1 MSMGRYD
8 DIMGLPRPVSRRHP
22 RMPIPQRAKQFMPF
36 AALKGYGDAIAEK
49 GVLYDS
55 RGLLSDE
62 DRAIVDAALR
72 ALSEALRRGERPRVG
87 LEYFEPK
94 PGKDGDRGFCR
105 TLEGTL
111 EKLTPE
117 LRTLRVDGRT
127 FDFGE
132 ITDIWRVDEHGG

>member
-1 MSMGRYD
+1 MGRYD
-8 DIMGLPRPVSRRHP
+8 DIIGLPRPVSRRHP
-22 RMPIPQRAKQFMPF
+22 QMPISQRAKQFMPF

-55 RGLLSDE
+55 RGMLSEE

-72 ALSEALRRGERPRVG
+72 DLSEALRRGERPRVG

-94 PGKDGDRGFCR
+94 PGDDGERGFCR
-105 TLEGTL
+105 TLAGTL

-127 FDFGE
+127 FGFGE
-132 ITDIWRVDEHGG
+132 ITDIWREDDHGG